1 MNTNQKFSD
10 QIPSV
15 VNERGCFMRSLV
27 NRLIS
32 TCALLLVA
40 CTGDKATA
48 PELVG
53 SVAIT
58 SSSTT
63 LQYGQS
69 VQLVATVAGTS
80 GTALTGRT
88 VTWTS
93 SNDNV
98 ATVSPSGLVTAGA
111 VRGGTAETAI
121 ITAAAEGRSANVS
134 LSVAPIPVATITPST
149 GQLSLYVGQVLQ
161 LGVALK
167 DATGGTLT
175 GRSVTWSSTAPAIA
189 SVDNQGLVTAIA
201 PGTSTITLTA
211 ENKTASVNVTIA
223 LVPISTIQLTP
234 ETSTLLV
241 GQTQQ
246 LAVTLKDSAG
256 GVLTGRS
263 VAWTSV
269 TPTIAIVTNTGLVTA
284 VSAGTARI
292 AVTAEGKS
300 ATATI
305 TVNDVVASVVVSPT
319 AAYVQRGKTLQLSA
333 SARNAA
339 GGIILGKT
347 VTWTTNAP
355 TIATVSSTGLVTVIG
370 TGTAQIRA
378 TIDNK
383 NDVSWLTAWDTCQ
396 NESFEIGEQRNTV
409 LVNGGCDLW
418 TARPQASVWRLT
430 ASTTV
435 FNPSLFF
442 GVVGNEF
449 WGWSRSSPGI
459 VSMEVIVPLGPVG
472 VGIFD
477 GSYQSK
483 NGSFTFASSL
493 VATDTVSCGGSV
505 GILKNASAPRIL
517 GTRDCQTSSGNYFD
531 TFWTLLN
538 AGESITVTM
547 KSADFDAYLEL
558 KTDNGS
564 SIVAYDDDSAGG
576 TNARIRYVTTSRGFY
591 QIVARSF
598 QSYRTGQYT
607 IELNP

>member
-1 MNTNQKFSD
+1 
-10 QIPSV
+10 
-15 VNERGCFMRSLV
+15 
-27 NRLIS
+27 
-32 TCALLLVA
+32 
-40 CTGDKATA
+40 
-48 PELVG
+48 
-53 SVAIT
+53 
-58 SSSTT
+58 
-63 LQYGQS
+63 
-69 VQLVATVAGTS
+69 
-80 GTALTGRT
+80 
-88 VTWTS
+88 
-93 SNDNV
+93 V

-223 LVPISTIQLTP
+223 LVPISTVQLTP

-263 VAWTSV
+263 IAWTSV

-305 TVNDVVASVVVSPT
+305 TVNDIVASVVVNPT
-319 AAYVQRGKTLQLSA
+319 AANVQRGKTLQLSA
-333 SARNAA
+333 IARNAA
-339 GGIILGKT
+339 GTVVSGKT
-347 VTWTTNAP
+347 VAWSTSDP
-355 TIATVSSTGLVTVIG
+355 TIATVSNAGLVTVTGIG
-370 TGTAQIRA
+370 IVQIRA

-383 NDVSWLTAWDTCQ
+383 NETSWITAWDTCK
-396 NESFEIGEQRNTV
+396 NEPFEIGEQRNTG
-409 LVNGGCDLW
+409 LVAGGCDFV
-418 TARPQASVWRLT
+418 TARPQASVWRLV
-430 ASTTV
+430 ASTTA
-435 FNPSLFF
+435 FNPAIFF
-442 GVVGNEF
+442 GVFGNEQ
-449 WGWSRSSPGI
+449 WGWYRNNPGI
-459 VSMEVIVPLGPVG
+459 ISAEVIVPSGPVG
-472 VGIFD
+472 VTVFD
-477 GSYQSK
+477 WDGQSK
-483 NGSFTFASSL
+483 SGGFTFSSAL
-493 VATDTVSCGGSV
+493 VATDTTSCGGAV

-517 GTRDCQTSSGNYFD
+517 GTRDCQTSTGVYYDVF
-531 TFWTLLN
+531 TTLLN
-538 AGESITVTM
+538 AGESITITM
-547 KSADFDAYLEL
+547 KSADVDAYLEL
-558 KTDNGS
+558 RNNTGS
-564 SIVAYDDDSAGG
+564 SILASDDDGAGG
-576 TNARIRYVTTSRGFY
+576 TNARIRYITPSRGFY
-591 QIVARSF
+591 QIWARSF
-598 QSYRTGQYT
+598 QPYRTGQYT
-607 IELNP
+607 IELTP